1 VLWCQPSLS
10 HGAFYDVP
18 FNPFALRASKR
29 SQVLAPRARFN
40 RRQPHWRTASRAL
53 RTLILCVE
61 HALLPSVRSSEFPG
75 KPPHISRF
83 HGVVG
88 NDFVLYGVALGT
100 FELAMLKAHPT
111 RANAHQF
118 HARRAVGA
126 ARALDGCG

>member
-29 SQVLAPRARFN
+29 SQVLAPRARLN

-61 HALLPSVRSSEFPG
+61 HALPPQFGALSSPA
-75 KPPHISRF
+75 
-83 HGVVG
+83 
-88 NDFVLYGVALGT
+88 N
-100 FELAMLKAHPT
+100 HPT
-111 RANAHQF
+111 
-118 HARRAVGA
+118 
-126 ARALDGCG
+126 